1 MIEVHGPDG
10 MTCMIDLNPLQT
22 EVEIITKSI
31 VEMDSNISVGNA
43 KLSING
49 SLLLSRLSHC
59 I

>member
-1 MIEVHGPDG
+1 MDRPEGKICE
-10 MTCMIDLNPLQT
+10 IDFDPLRV

-31 VEMDSNISVGNA
+31 VELDSNISVGNA
-43 KLSING
+43 KLSIKV